1 MTLLE
6 QLEHLIDQN
15 SLQTVLNTLADVC
28 HEKADHIQSD
38 WQDTFTANL
47 WTSRGKAIG
56 SVAGRPMM
64 SDR

>member
-6 QLEHLIDQN
+6 QLEQLIDQN
-15 SLQTVLNTLADVC
+15 SLQTVLDTLADVC
-28 HEKADHIQSD
+28 HEKAEHLQSN

-47 WTSRGKAIG
+47 WTCRAKTISK
-56 SVAGRPMM
+56 VAGRPLM

>member
-15 SLQTVLNTLADVC
+15 SLQCVLNTLADVC
-28 HEKADHIQSD
+28 NEKAEHLQSN

-47 WTSRGKAIG
+47 WTSRANAI
-56 SVAGRPMM
+56 SKVADRPLM